1 MVDLKSICSFLMFCC
16 LSFSSLAS
24 EIKVTYW
31 DELVP
36 NMELM
41 EDPFQKLDRNQMF
54 DMATIARFKE
64 AQSKDDFAASDEATQ
79 EIVEVTERLRQQ
91 NVDVEALF
99 VAREQ
104 IMKQR
109 EALGSKP
116 NTEVVGSKHRIPG
129 YITPIEMDGT
139 KVTKFFLVPSAGAC
153 IHTSPPPA
161 NQLVLIDYPQGIE
174 LVSLM
179 TPVWVEGQLAGHQSK
194 ENVNYSDGAANVQSV
209 YAMKA
214 DGIEQYQP

>member
-1 MVDLKSICSFLMFCC
+1 MVNLKPICSFFIFCC

-36 NMELM
+36 NMELI
-41 EDPFQKLDRNQMF
+41 EDPFHELDRNQMF

-64 AQSKDDFAASDEATQ
+64 AQAEDGFVVSEKARQ
-79 EIVEVTERLRQQ
+79 EIVEATERLKKQD
-91 NVDVEALF
+91 VDVEALF
-99 VAREQ
+99 VARAQ

-153 IHTSPPPA
+153 IHTPPPPA
-161 NQLVLIDYPQGIE
+161 NQLVLIDFPEGIE

-179 TPVWVEGQLAGHQSK
+179 TPVWVEGQLTGHESK

>member
-1 MVDLKSICSFLMFCC
+1 MVDLKSIGSFFMFCC

-36 NMELM
+36 SMELM

-64 AQSKDDFAASDEATQ
+64 AQAEDGFVASDKARQ
-79 EIVEVTERLRQQ
+79 EIVEVTERLTKQDI
-91 NVDVEALF
+91 DVEALF
-99 VAREQ
+99 VARAQ

-153 IHTSPPPA
+153 IHTPPPPA
-161 NQLVLIDYPQGIE
+161 NQLVLIDFPEGIE

-179 TPVWVEGQLAGHQSK
+179 TPVWVEGQLTGHQSK

-214 DGIEQYQP
+214 EGIEQYQP

>member
-1 MVDLKSICSFLMFCC
+1 MVDLKSIGSFFMFCC

-64 AQSKDDFAASDEATQ
+64 AQAEDGFVASDKARQ
-79 EIVEVTERLRQQ
+79 EIVEVTERLTKQDI
-91 NVDVEALF
+91 DVEALF
-99 VAREQ
+99 VARAQ

-153 IHTSPPPA
+153 IHTPPPPA
-161 NQLVLIDYPQGIE
+161 NQLVLIDFPEGIE

-179 TPVWVEGQLAGHQSK
+179 TPVWVEGQLTGHQSK

-214 DGIEQYQP
+214 EGIEQYQP

>member
-1 MVDLKSICSFLMFCC
+1 MVILKPICSLFVLCC
-16 LSFSSLAS
+16 LPFSSLAN
-24 EIKVTYW
+24 EVKITYW

-36 NMELM
+36 SMELI

-54 DMATIARFKE
+54 DIATIARFKD
-64 AQSKDDFAASDEATQ
+64 AQTEDGFVASDEAKQ
-79 EIVEVTERLRQQ
+79 EIVEVTERLKKQD
-91 NVDVEALF
+91 VDVEALF

-153 IHTSPPPA
+153 IHTPPPPA

-179 TPVWVEGQLAGHQSK
+179 TPVWVEGELIGHQSK

-214 DGIEQYQP
+214 DEIEQYQP

>member
-1 MVDLKSICSFLMFCC
+1 MVILKPICSLFVLCC
-16 LSFSSLAS
+16 LSFSSLAN
-24 EIKVTYW
+24 EVKVTYW

-36 NMELM
+36 SMELI

-54 DMATIARFKE
+54 DMATIARFKD
-64 AQSKDDFAASDEATQ
+64 AQTEGGFVASDEAKQ
-79 EIVEVTERLRQQ
+79 EIVEVTERLKKQD
-91 NVDVEALF
+91 VDVEALF

-153 IHTSPPPA
+153 IHTPPPPA

-179 TPVWVEGQLAGHQSK
+179 TPVWVEGELTGHQSK

-214 DGIEQYQP
+214 DGIEQYLP

>member
-1 MVDLKSICSFLMFCC
+1 MVDLKSIGSFFMFCC

-36 NMELM
+36 SMELV

-64 AQSKDDFAASDEATQ
+64 AQAEDGFVASDKARQ
-79 EIVEVTERLRQQ
+79 EIVEVTERLKKQDI
-91 NVDVEALF
+91 DVEALF
-99 VAREQ
+99 VARAQ

-153 IHTSPPPA
+153 IHTPPPPA
-161 NQLVLIDYPQGIE
+161 NQLVLIDFPEGIE

-179 TPVWVEGQLAGHQSK
+179 TPVWVEGQLTGHQSK

-214 DGIEQYQP
+214 EGIEQYQP

>member
-1 MVDLKSICSFLMFCC
+1 MVDLKSIGSFFMFCC

-36 NMELM
+36 SMELM

-54 DMATIARFKE
+54 DMATIARFQE
-64 AQSKDDFAASDEATQ
+64 AQAEDGFVASDKARQ
-79 EIVEVTERLRQQ
+79 EIVEVTERLKKQDI
-91 NVDVEALF
+91 DVEALF
-99 VAREQ
+99 VARAQ

-153 IHTSPPPA
+153 IHTPPPPA
-161 NQLVLIDYPQGIE
+161 NQLVLIDFPEGIE

-179 TPVWVEGQLAGHQSK
+179 TPVWVEGQLTGHQSK

-214 DGIEQYQP
+214 EGIEQYQP

>member
-1 MVDLKSICSFLMFCC
+1 MVDLKSIGSFFMFCC

-36 NMELM
+36 SMELM

-64 AQSKDDFAASDEATQ
+64 AQAEDGFVASDKARQ
-79 EIVEVTERLRQQ
+79 EIVEVTERLKKQDI
-91 NVDVEALF
+91 DVEALF
-99 VAREQ
+99 VARAQ

-153 IHTSPPPA
+153 IHTPPPPA
-161 NQLVLIDYPQGIE
+161 NQLVLIDFPEGIE

-179 TPVWVEGQLAGHQSK
+179 TPVWVEGQLTGHQSK

-214 DGIEQYQP
+214 EGIEQYQP

>member
-1 MVDLKSICSFLMFCC
+1 MFCC

-64 AQSKDDFAASDEATQ
+64 AQSKDGFVASDEATQ
-79 EIVEVTERLRQQ
+79 EIVEVTERLRKQ

-153 IHTSPPPA
+153 IHTPPPPA

-179 TPVWVEGQLAGHQSK
+179 TPVWVEGQLTGHQSK

-209 YAMKA
+209 YVMKA

>member
-153 IHTSPPPA
+153 IHTPPPPA

>member
-1 MVDLKSICSFLMFCC
+1 
-16 LSFSSLAS
+16 
-24 EIKVTYW
+24 
-31 DELVP
+31 
-36 NMELM
+36 
-41 EDPFQKLDRNQMF
+41 MF
-54 DMATIARFKE
+54 DMATIARFKD
-64 AQSKDDFAASDEATQ
+64 AQTEDGFVASDEAKQ
-79 EIVEVTERLRQQ
+79 EIVEVTERLKKQD
-91 NVDVEALF
+91 VDVEALF

-116 NTEVVGSKHRIPG
+116 NNEVVGSKHRIPG

-153 IHTSPPPA
+153 IHTPPPPA

-179 TPVWVEGQLAGHQSK
+179 TPVWVEGELTGHQSK

>member
-1 MVDLKSICSFLMFCC
+1 MVDLKSIGLFFMFCC

-64 AQSKDDFAASDEATQ
+64 AQAEDGFVASDKARQ
-79 EIVEVTERLRQQ
+79 EIVEVTERLKKQDI
-91 NVDVEALF
+91 DVEALF
-99 VAREQ
+99 VARAQ

-153 IHTSPPPA
+153 IHTPPPPA
-161 NQLVLIDYPQGIE
+161 NQLVLIDFPEGIE

-179 TPVWVEGQLAGHQSK
+179 TPVWVEGQLTGHQSK

-214 DGIEQYQP
+214 EGIEQYQP

>member
-1 MVDLKSICSFLMFCC
+1 MVDLKSIGSFFMFCC

-64 AQSKDDFAASDEATQ
+64 AQAEDGFVASDKARQ
-79 EIVEVTERLRQQ
+79 EIVEVTERLKKQDI
-91 NVDVEALF
+91 DVEALF
-99 VAREQ
+99 VARAQ

-153 IHTSPPPA
+153 IHTPPPPA
-161 NQLVLIDYPQGIE
+161 NQLVLIDFPEGIE

-179 TPVWVEGQLAGHQSK
+179 TPVWVEGQLTGHQSK

>member
-1 MVDLKSICSFLMFCC
+1 
-16 LSFSSLAS
+16 
-24 EIKVTYW
+24 
-31 DELVP
+31 
-36 NMELM
+36 MELI
-41 EDPFQKLDRNQMF
+41 EDPFHKLDRNQMF

-64 AQSKDDFAASDEATQ
+64 AQAEDGFVASEKARQ
-79 EIVEVTERLRQQ
+79 EIVEATERLKKQD
-91 NVDVEALF
+91 VDVEALF
-99 VAREQ
+99 VARAQ

-153 IHTSPPPA
+153 IHTPPPPA

-179 TPVWVEGQLAGHQSK
+179 TPVWVEGQLTGHQSK

>member
-64 AQSKDDFAASDEATQ
+64 AQSKDGFVASDEATQ
-79 EIVEVTERLRQQ
+79 EIVEATERLKKQD
-91 NVDVEALF
+91 VDVEALF
-99 VAREQ
+99 VARAQ

-153 IHTSPPPA
+153 IHTPPPPA
-161 NQLVLIDYPQGIE
+161 NQLVLIDFPEGIE

-179 TPVWVEGQLAGHQSK
+179 TPVWVEGQLTGHESK

>member
-1 MVDLKSICSFLMFCC
+1 MVDLKSIGSFFMFCC

-36 NMELM
+36 SMELM

-64 AQSKDDFAASDEATQ
+64 AQAEDGFVASDKARQ
-79 EIVEVTERLRQQ
+79 EIVEVTERLKKQDI
-91 NVDVEALF
+91 DVEALF
-99 VAREQ
+99 VARAQ

-153 IHTSPPPA
+153 IHTPPPPA
-161 NQLVLIDYPQGIE
+161 NQLVLIDFPEGIE

-179 TPVWVEGQLAGHQSK
+179 TPVWVEGLLTGHQSK

-214 DGIEQYQP
+214 EGIEQYQP

>member
-1 MVDLKSICSFLMFCC
+1 MVDLKSIGSFFMFCC

-64 AQSKDDFAASDEATQ
+64 AQAEDGFVASDKARQ
-79 EIVEVTERLRQQ
+79 EIVDVTERLKKQD
-91 NVDVEALF
+91 VDVEALF
-99 VAREQ
+99 VARAQ

-116 NTEVVGSKHRIPG
+116 NAEVVGSKHRIPG

-153 IHTSPPPA
+153 IHTPPPPA
-161 NQLVLIDYPQGIE
+161 NQLVLIDFPEGIE

-179 TPVWVEGQLAGHQSK
+179 TPVWVEGQLTGHQSK

-214 DGIEQYQP
+214 EGIEQYQP

>member
-64 AQSKDDFAASDEATQ
+64 AQSKDGFVASDEATQ
-79 EIVEVTERLRQQ
+79 EIVEVTERLRKQ

-153 IHTSPPPA
+153 IHTPPPPA

-179 TPVWVEGQLAGHQSK
+179 TPVWVEGQLTGHQSK

-209 YAMKA
+209 YVMKA

>member
-1 MVDLKSICSFLMFCC
+1 M
-16 LSFSSLAS
+16 
-24 EIKVTYW
+24 
-31 DELVP
+31 ELV
-36 NMELM
+36 

-64 AQSKDDFAASDEATQ
+64 AQAEDGFVASDKARQ
-79 EIVEVTERLRQQ
+79 EIVEVTERLKKQDI
-91 NVDVEALF
+91 DVEALF
-99 VAREQ
+99 VARAQ

-153 IHTSPPPA
+153 IHTPPPPA
-161 NQLVLIDYPQGIE
+161 NQLVLIDFPEGIE

-179 TPVWVEGQLAGHQSK
+179 TPVWVEGQLTGHQSK

-214 DGIEQYQP
+214 EGIEQYQP

>member
-1 MVDLKSICSFLMFCC
+1 MVDLKSIGSFFMFCC
-16 LSFSSLAS
+16 LSFSSLAN

-64 AQSKDDFAASDEATQ
+64 AQAEDGFVASDKARQ
-79 EIVEVTERLRQQ
+79 EIVEVTERLKKQDI
-91 NVDVEALF
+91 DVEALF
-99 VAREQ
+99 VARAQ

-153 IHTSPPPA
+153 IHTPPPPA
-161 NQLVLIDYPQGIE
+161 NQLVLIDFPEGIE

-179 TPVWVEGQLAGHQSK
+179 TPVWVEGQLTGHQSK

-214 DGIEQYQP
+214 EGIEQYQP

>member
-1 MVDLKSICSFLMFCC
+1 MVDLKSIGSFFMFCC

-64 AQSKDDFAASDEATQ
+64 AQAEDGFVASDKARQ
-79 EIVEVTERLRQQ
+79 EIVEVTERLKKQDI
-91 NVDVEALF
+91 DVEALF
-99 VAREQ
+99 VARAQ

-153 IHTSPPPA
+153 IHTPPPPA
-161 NQLVLIDYPQGIE
+161 NQLVLIDFPEGIE

-179 TPVWVEGQLAGHQSK
+179 TPVWVEGLLTGHQSK

-214 DGIEQYQP
+214 EGIEQYQP

>member
-1 MVDLKSICSFLMFCC
+1 MVDLKSIGSFFMFCC

-64 AQSKDDFAASDEATQ
+64 AQAEDGFVASDKARQ
-79 EIVEVTERLRQQ
+79 EIVEVTERLKKQDI
-91 NVDVEALF
+91 DVEALF
-99 VAREQ
+99 VARAQ

-153 IHTSPPPA
+153 IHTPPPPA
-161 NQLVLIDYPQGIE
+161 NQLVLIDFPEGIE

-179 TPVWVEGQLAGHQSK
+179 TPVWVEGQLTGHQSK

-214 DGIEQYQP
+214 EGIEQYQP

>member
-64 AQSKDDFAASDEATQ
+64 AQSKDGFAASDEATQ

-153 IHTSPPPA
+153 IHTPPPPA

-179 TPVWVEGQLAGHQSK
+179 TPVWVEGQLTGHQSK